1 LFFEGGIQI
10 LIDRKR
16 IAGKK
21 FRMLPL
27 ISKFTLLILGV
38 LMVPIGIFLLLFFH
52 NMEASIYKD
61 GQTQMIYELDKS
73 CQNAEQIVVN
83 CKLSA
88 EIIVNNDSIND
99 FLNQIASDKKFSFM
113 DILDFYGKEIS
124 GVQKIV
130 KSNPYIYKLRIFVN
144 SNTVKE
150 IIPLL
155 YKEDKITDLKWG
167 RDGVPPT
174 GTWCFD
180 YADTLGQA
188 DDPDHIPRIASL
200 ITRLNDYRY
209 GRYGI
214 VESAVTME
222 NMFPDLYHSTVSD
235 RTCFIDEAG
244 TIYSSA
250 ELSPLWEKQKD
261 EIMEFVH
268 SLEESDSMSNG
279 AVCKRTRIGGEE
291 VLAGCVK
298 IKSIQGHLIR
308 IVSMKNAKMALRS
321 SKIQFLL
328 LWIVIVIVLLLF
340 SNNQVTHILRQFYE
354 IYDTVYQVQKGDLKV
369 RVQNMSSDEF
379 GVLGIELN
387 TMLDR
392 IQKLMEETLHREL
405 LVKDSQIKALQNQ
418 INNHFIYNVLES
430 IKMMAEIDEKYD
442 IADTVASFGELL
454 RYSMRWKSGYV
465 TMEAEIDQIRNYLAL
480 VNLWYDDEIRLNM
493 DIPQEILRQE
503 IPKMSLQPIVENSI
517 GHGMREF
524 TEDTCIYMEGEI
536 VENDCYIRITDYGCG
551 MEEAELEKLRKR
563 MNSGIE
569 DTAGQENGIG
579 LKNVHD
585 RLQIGF
591 GLDYGI
597 TIDSREHA
605 FTRVTVKI
613 PYQKRKRGVT

>member
-1 LFFEGGIQI
+1 MERGIQI

-21 FRMLPL
+21 FRVLSL
-27 ISKFTLLILGV
+27 SSKFTLLILGV

-52 NMEASIYKD
+52 NMETSLYKD
-61 GQTQMIYELDKS
+61 GQTQMVYELDKS
-73 CQNAEQIVVN
+73 CQNAEQIAVN

-88 EIIVNNDSIND
+88 EIIVNNESIND

-144 SNTVKE
+144 SNCVKE

-155 YKEDKITDLKWG
+155 YKQERIADLKWG
-167 RDGVPPT
+167 KEGVPPT

-180 YADTLGQA
+180 YVDTLEQA
-188 DDPDHIPRIASL
+188 DDPGSVPRIASL

-235 RTCFIDEAG
+235 RTCFVDEAG
-244 TIYSSA
+244 TIYSSP
-250 ELSPLWEKQKD
+250 ELSALWDKQKD
-261 EIMEFVH
+261 EIMDFLH
-268 SLEESDSMSNG
+268 SNVESDSIQSG
-279 AVCKRTRIGGEE
+279 AVSRRTTIGGEE
-291 VLAGCVK
+291 VIAGCVK
-298 IKSIQGHLIR
+298 IKSIQGYLIR
-308 IVSMKNAKMALRS
+308 IVSTRSDKMVLRS
-321 SKIQFLL
+321 SKIQFFL
-328 LWIVIVIVLLLF
+328 LWIVIVVVLLLF
-340 SNNQVTHILRQFYE
+340 SNRQVTHILRQFYE
-354 IYDTVYQVQKGDLKV
+354 IYDTVYQVQQGDLKV
-369 RVQNMSSDEF
+369 RVQNMSKDEF

-392 IQKLMEETLHREL
+392 IQNLMEETLHREL
-405 LVKDSQIKALQNQ
+405 LIKDSQIKALQNQ

-430 IKMMAEIDEKYD
+430 IKMMAEIDEKYE
-442 IADTVASFGELL
+442 IADTVTSFGELL

-480 VNLWYDDEIRLNM
+480 VNLWYDDEISLSM
-493 DIPQEILRQE
+493 EIPQEILCQE

-536 VENDCYIRITDYGCG
+536 VEDDCYIRITDHGCG
-551 MEEAELEKLRKR
+551 LGADELDKLRKR
-563 MNSGIE
+563 LNGEIE
-569 DTAGQENGIG
+569 DTSGQENGIG

-591 GLDYGI
+591 GPAYGI
-597 TIDSREHA
+597 TIDTCEHLY
-605 FTRVTVKI
+605 TRVTVKI
-613 PYQKRKRGVT
+613 PYQKRKREIT

>member
-1 LFFEGGIQI
+1 MT
-10 LIDRKR
+10 DRNR

-21 FRMLPL
+21 FKLL
-27 ISKFTLLILGV
+27 SLSGKFTLLILGI

-52 NMEASIYKD
+52 NMEVSLYKG
-61 GQTQMIYELDKS
+61 GQTQMKYELDKS
-73 CQNAEQIVVN
+73 CQNAEQAAVN

-88 EIIVNNDSIND
+88 EIIVNNESIND

-130 KSNPYIYKLRIFVN
+130 KSNPYIYKLRLFVH
-144 SNTVKE
+144 SGSVKE

-155 YKEDKITDLKWG
+155 YKEDRIADLKWG

-180 YADTLGQA
+180 YVDTLEQA
-188 DDPDHIPRIASL
+188 DDPDRIPRIASL

-222 NMFPDLYHSTVSD
+222 NMFPDLYHSTASD
-235 RTCFIDEAG
+235 RTCFVDQAG
-244 TIYSSA
+244 TIYSSPQ
-250 ELSPLWEKQKD
+250 LSDLWSSQKE
-261 EIMEFVH
+261 EIMEFLHVN
-268 SLEESDSMSNG
+268 EQPDQMDNG

-298 IKSIQGHLIR
+298 IKSIQGYLIR
-308 IVSMKNAKMALRS
+308 IVSTKNDKMILRS
-321 SKIQFLL
+321 SRIEFLL
-328 LWIVIVIVLLLF
+328 LWIAIVTVLLLF
-340 SNNQVTHILRQFYE
+340 SNRQVTHILRQFYE
-354 IYDTVYQVQKGDLKV
+354 IYDTVYRVQQGNLEV
-369 RVQNMSSDEF
+369 RVQNMSRDEF

-392 IQKLMEETLHREL
+392 IQKLMEDTLQREL
-405 LVKDSQIKALQNQ
+405 LVKNSQIKALQNQ

-430 IKMMAEIDEKYD
+430 VKMMAEIDEKYE
-442 IADTVASFGELL
+442 IADTVSSFGQLL

-465 TMEAEIDQIRNYLAL
+465 KVEEEIEQIRNYLAL
-480 VNLWYDDEIRLNM
+480 VNLWYDDEICLRM
-493 DIPQEILRQE
+493 TIPQEILCQE

-517 GHGMREF
+517 NHGMREYSH
-524 TEDTCIYMEGEI
+524 DTNIYMEGEI
-536 VENDCYIRITDYGCG
+536 TGEDCYIRVTDFGCG
-551 MEEAELEKLRKR
+551 MEEEELLQLHKR
-563 MNSGIE
+563 FNGEREDNSG
-569 DTAGQENGIG
+569 QESGIG

-591 GLDYGI
+591 GAEYGI
-597 TIDSREHA
+597 TVESEQHRY
-605 FTRVTVKI
+605 TRVTIKI
-613 PYQKRKRGVT
+613 PYQKRKRGLT

>member
-1 LFFEGGIQI
+1 
-10 LIDRKR
+10 
-16 IAGKK
+16 
-21 FRMLPL
+21 MLSL
-27 ISKFTLLILGV
+27 SSKFTLLILGV
-38 LMVPIGIFLLLFFH
+38 LMVPIGIFILLFFH
-52 NMEASIYKD
+52 NMEESLYKD

-73 CQNAEQIVVN
+73 CQNAEQIAVN

-88 EIIVNNDSIND
+88 EIIVNNESIND

-155 YKEDKITDLKWG
+155 YKEDKIADLKWG
-167 RDGVPPT
+167 KDGVPPT

-180 YADTLGQA
+180 YEDALGQA

-222 NMFPDLYHSTVSD
+222 NMFPDLYHSTVTD
-235 RTCFIDEAG
+235 RTCFIDSDG
-244 TIYSSA
+244 IMYSSPQ
-250 ELSPLWEKQKD
+250 LSSLREKQKED
-261 EIMEFVH
+261 MMDFIH
-268 SLEESDSMSNG
+268 SLEESDSLLNG
-279 AVCKRTRIGGEE
+279 AVSKRTRIGGEE

-298 IKSIQGHLIR
+298 IKSIQGYLIR
-308 IVSMKNAKMALRS
+308 IVSTKNEKMALRT
-321 SKIQFLL
+321 SKLQFSL
-328 LWIVIVIVLLLF
+328 LWIVILIVLFLF
-340 SNNQVTHILRQFYE
+340 SNKQVTHILRQFFE

-369 RVQNMSSDEF
+369 RVKNMSRDEF
-379 GVLGIELN
+379 GELGIELN

-392 IQKLMEETLHREL
+392 IQKLMDETLHREL
-405 LVKDSQIKALQNQ
+405 LVKDAQIKALQNQ

-430 IKMMAEIDEKYD
+430 IKMMAEIDEKYE
-442 IADTVASFGELL
+442 IADTVTSFGGLL
-454 RYSMRWKSGYV
+454 RYSMRWKSSYV
-465 TMEAEIDQIRNYLAL
+465 MVEAEIEQIRNYLAL
-480 VNLWYDDEIRLNM
+480 VNLWYDDEIGLSM
-493 DIPQEILRQE
+493 EIPQEILCQE
-503 IPKMSLQPIVENSI
+503 IPKMSLQPIVENAI

-524 TEDTCIYMEGEI
+524 TEDTCIYMKGEI
-536 VENDCYIRITDYGCG
+536 IENVCYIHITDYGCG
-551 MEEAELEKLRKR
+551 LEEAELETLRKR
-563 MNSGIE
+563 LSGDIE
-569 DTAGQENGIG
+569 DTSGQENGIG

-591 GLDYGI
+591 GPDYGI
-597 TIDSREHA
+597 VIDSRKHV
-605 FTRVTVKI
+605 FTEVTVKI
-613 PYQKRKRGVT
+613 PYQKRKREIT

>member
-1 LFFEGGIQI
+1 
-10 LIDRKR
+10 
-16 IAGKK
+16 
-21 FRMLPL
+21 MLSL
-27 ISKFTLLILGV
+27 SSKFTLLILGV
-38 LMVPIGIFLLLFFH
+38 LMVPIGIFILLFFH
-52 NMEASIYKD
+52 NMEVSLYKD

-73 CQNAEQIVVN
+73 CQNAEQIAVN
-83 CKLSA
+83 CKLSS
-88 EIIVNNDSIND
+88 EIIVNNESIND

-155 YKEDKITDLKWG
+155 YKEDKIADLKWG
-167 RDGVPPT
+167 KDGVPPT

-180 YADTLGQA
+180 YEDALGQA
-188 DDPDHIPRIASL
+188 DDQDHFPRIASL

-222 NMFPDLYHSTVSD
+222 NMFPDLYHSTVTD
-235 RTCFIDEAG
+235 RTCFIDSDG
-244 TIYSSA
+244 ILYSSQQ
-250 ELSPLWEKQKD
+250 LSPLWEKQKED
-261 EIMEFVH
+261 MMDFIH
-268 SLEESDSMSNG
+268 SLEESDSLSNG
-279 AVCKRTRIGGEE
+279 AVSKRTRIGGEE

-298 IKSIQGHLIR
+298 IKSIQGYLIR
-308 IVSMKNAKMALRS
+308 IVSTKNEKMALRT
-321 SKIQFLL
+321 SKLQFSL
-328 LWIVIVIVLLLF
+328 LWIMILIVLFLF
-340 SNNQVTHILRQFYE
+340 SNKQVTHILRQFFE

-369 RVQNMSSDEF
+369 RVKNMSRDEF
-379 GVLGIELN
+379 GELGIELN

-392 IQKLMEETLHREL
+392 IQKLMDETLHREL
-405 LVKDSQIKALQNQ
+405 LVKDAQIKALQNQ

-430 IKMMAEIDEKYD
+430 IKMMAEIDEKYE

-465 TMEAEIDQIRNYLAL
+465 MVEAEIDQIRNYLAL
-480 VNLWYDDEIRLNM
+480 VNLWYDDEIGLSM
-493 DIPQEILRQE
+493 ELPQEILCQE
-503 IPKMSLQPIVENSI
+503 IPKMSLQPIVENAI

-524 TEDTCIYMEGEI
+524 TEDTCIYMKGEI
-536 VENDCYIRITDYGCG
+536 IEDICYIHITDYGCG
-551 MEEAELEKLRKR
+551 LEETELEKLRKR
-563 MNSGIE
+563 LSGEIE
-569 DTAGQENGIG
+569 DTSGQENGIG

-591 GLDYGI
+591 GPDYGI
-597 TIDSREHA
+597 VIDSRKHA
-605 FTRVTVKI
+605 FTEVTVKI
-613 PYQKRKRGVT
+613 PYQKRKKGIT